1 MRDYINP
8 YTPHTL
14 SYIVELMRPEERDGE
29 LIAPLSDEQIFKF
42 GSASLYL
49 FFKTSMKYFME
60 TFQVQEYKSQTM
72 FVRDLIGKEYHL
84 QATTTHEFDLNGN
97 QSISFSVLPTK
108 VNKEFIDDISE
119 MWEVIDDKGVL
130 HKIIYCKKQGVG
142 QHSTKMEYRE
152 SDHHFLTPAQVVNGE
167 SKGNPVKEKRLKVEI
182 KAIPLF
188 FDVMDNSRI
197 YEEYN
202 EHMPAQRAFARI
214 FEGVPFE
221 FIIVGQFD
229 AVEWEGFGAGES
241 RLETF
246 KRALERYK
254 MEFRIVGN
262 IVYLERQVGRD
273 TSFQYRHKLNASNI
287 VKEIDA
293 REFWTYAK
301 GYGNFGNEG
310 EGEGESSDW
319 QDAKLTREYTSPLA
333 KVIGKRDAPPVKDG
347 RITDETTMDR
357 GLKELVEDSLKI
369 SITTDIHDL
378 RKQGYALA
386 QPEIGDRVFII
397 DERIGLDEEV
407 RVIDMSVTKDWRGNV
422 TALSLTIG
430 SEGLSKRHQTN
441 ISTAAKQINE
451 LIEGRRELPFSVL
464 DEAVKNAT
472 KALQSAQTELIFG
485 NGIIGKDK
493 KNPNYLT
500 VFNSR
505 GLGVSNDGGNTFTE
519 AIIAGLGINASA
531 VVTGTMLADFIAGG
545 TLASLNGNLNFDM
558 NNGDFDMKRANFTL
572 GSGARIDFTSVGNR
586 ITYERTDKEDNQKR
600 TAGYGVGRAYNERF
614 PYVFM
619 GATGTSKHSLDPS
632 DENYFSGFI
641 ANTTKRESEDEI
653 GNSVVGYRF
662 HIRDLPV
669 SYTKGFEFNING
681 STNVFRGMNTG
692 SVDYNLGDENS
703 LFNQLFV
710 RRVKTSGGFEV
721 RNNSATDIGYLFETS
736 SGLHFRGLNGDRYQY
751 DLGSKESRN
760 HWNRGYIN
768 YLQGAAS
775 DSGVG
780 NSDNPYRYGH
790 IQELTVQTIHDSSR
804 KDVKLN
810 IEPLEPYVAN
820 DFIDMSKV
828 NSFNYRDSDLTNKF
842 SLRAGLVIEQ
852 LDPTND
858 KLYKADEDSLDVSS
872 IIYLL
877 LLSLQDTRK
886 DLKELEEYVYEQ

>member
-1 MRDYINP
+1 NFQIIYIPVMNPWGYDRTTPHEPKSRNRGRRNSNDVDLNSDFKSFTQAESINTKKVMDEFKPFAYLDLHLQTHDMGGNEDNNIIVGNGQYETDYVKEEWIDSLENYTGQSVTNWQGYTNLKNGLSRTYMRDYINP

-378 RKQGYALA
+378 RK
-386 QPEIGDRVFII
+386 
-397 DERIGLDEEV
+397 
-407 RVIDMSVTKDWRGNV
+407 
-422 TALSLTIG
+422 
-430 SEGLSKRHQTN
+430 
-441 ISTAAKQINE
+441 
-451 LIEGRRELPFSVL
+451 
-464 DEAVKNAT
+464 
-472 KALQSAQTELIFG
+472 
-485 NGIIGKDK
+485 
-493 KNPNYLT
+493 
-500 VFNSR
+500 
-505 GLGVSNDGGNTFTE
+505 
-519 AIIAGLGINASA
+519 
-531 VVTGTMLADFIAGG
+531 
-545 TLASLNGNLNFDM
+545 
-558 NNGDFDMKRANFTL
+558 
-572 GSGARIDFTSVGNR
+572 
-586 ITYERTDKEDNQKR
+586 
-600 TAGYGVGRAYNERF
+600 
-614 PYVFM
+614 
-619 GATGTSKHSLDPS
+619 
-632 DENYFSGFI
+632 
-641 ANTTKRESEDEI
+641 
-653 GNSVVGYRF
+653 
-662 HIRDLPV
+662 
-669 SYTKGFEFNING
+669 
-681 STNVFRGMNTG
+681 
-692 SVDYNLGDENS
+692 
-703 LFNQLFV
+703 
-710 RRVKTSGGFEV
+710 
-721 RNNSATDIGYLFETS
+721 
-736 SGLHFRGLNGDRYQY
+736 
-751 DLGSKESRN
+751 
-760 HWNRGYIN
+760 
-768 YLQGAAS
+768 
-775 DSGVG
+775 
-780 NSDNPYRYGH
+780 
-790 IQELTVQTIHDSSR
+790 
-804 KDVKLN
+804 
-810 IEPLEPYVAN
+810 
-820 DFIDMSKV
+820 
-828 NSFNYRDSDLTNKF
+828 
-842 SLRAGLVIEQ
+842 
-852 LDPTND
+852 
-858 KLYKADEDSLDVSS
+858 
-872 IIYLL
+872 
-877 LLSLQDTRK
+877 
-886 DLKELEEYVYEQ
+886 